1 MVCRPSPRATGRQRT
16 RLSTPLRGT
25 ARLPTTALKT
35 TLYVGASIGADR
47 GPSMHVGD
55 VIACGPSSPSCTVVV
70 VIGGFHN
77 PRHRVECL
85 SVEFLSLFPYTLSN
99 ARDARG
105 RESDARTDRSMS
117 NIDGTRMGS
126 RSNVDHHHR
135 HRAMAHARARP
146 HGTRPHGTA
155 RHGLSVETARASGR
169 ETRARRHA

>member
-1 MVCRPSPRATGRQRT
+1 VVCRPSPRATGRQRT

-77 PRHRVECL
+77 PRQSRMSVRRIFKPISLHSVEC
-85 SVEFLSLFPYTLSN
+85 SRCAWSRKRRAHRSIDVEHRWNPDGIAIERRSSPSSS
-99 ARDARG
+99 RDG
-105 RESDARTDRSMS
+105 
-117 NIDGTRMGS
+117 
-126 RSNVDHHHR
+126 
-135 HRAMAHARARP
+135 ARARA
-146 HGTRPHGTA
+146 TARDETARHGTA
-155 RHGLSVETARASGR
+155 RVVGR
-169 ETRARRHA
+169 DGTRIGT

>member
-77 PRHRVECL
+77 PRHHGMSVRRMSVEC
-85 SVEFLSLFPYTLSN
+85 SRCAWSRKRRAHRSIDVEHRWNPDGIAIERRSSPSSS
-99 ARDARG
+99 RDG
-105 RESDARTDRSMS
+105 
-117 NIDGTRMGS
+117 
-126 RSNVDHHHR
+126 
-135 HRAMAHARARP
+135 ARARA
-146 HGTRPHGTA
+146 TARDETARHGTA
-155 RHGLSVETARASGR
+155 RVVGR
-169 ETRARRHA
+169 DGTRIGT